1 MGTQPPPVGGVTTFL
16 RRHLSQLEAAGVPF
30 TARDWLKMRTMARL
44 RWLLHIAAT
53 PKLIRLEFN
62 SYETWTMA
70 AVVLRFFPAN
80 ILYRI
85 HSGGP
90 EARLSPLR
98 RWILRRFLKRV
109 NEVVLVGPH
118 VRQIMIDAGFQ
129 LPSNERIE
137 PAFLPPPLGDEEQV
151 METYGEDGRKFL
163 ADHSPLLVIQ
173 GSTFGGTTDLYGSD
187 MAVDALLQL
196 RADYPRLGLIIGRPI
211 KGSAFFQ
218 AHCARL
224 ADMVDE
230 AGAAANMWILDGER
244 EFWPLIK
251 AAHVFLRPTTSDGD
265 SIGVREALFFDIP
278 VVASDVA
285 PRPPGVRLFP
295 SRDNDAFARAIRRV
309 LGETWEDP
317 CS

>member
-16 RRHLSQLEAAGVPF
+16 RRHLSQLEAAGVVF
-30 TARDWLKMRTMARL
+30 TARDWVKMPTLARL
-44 RWLLHIAAT
+44 KWLLRIAAT

-70 AVVLRFFPAN
+70 AVIVRPFRSS

-90 EARLSPLR
+90 EADLSPSRKWILGRFLR
-98 RWILRRFLKRV
+98 RV
-109 NEVVLVGPH
+109 SEVVLVGPH
-118 VRQIMIDAGFQ
+118 VHQVMIEAGFK
-129 LPSNERIE
+129 LPHNERIE
-137 PAFLPPPLGDEEQV
+137 PAFLPPPLGDEEQIL
-151 METYGEDGRKFL
+151 ETYGESGRAFL
-163 ADHSPLLVIQ
+163 AVHSPLLVVQ
-173 GSTFGGTTDLYGSD
+173 GSTFSGEVDLYGSD
-187 MAVDALLQL
+187 MAVHALLQL
-196 RADYPRLGLIIGRPI
+196 RSEFPRLGLVIGRPI
-211 KGSAFFQ
+211 LGNEFFQ

-224 ADMVDE
+224 ADLVSE
-230 AGAAANMWILDGER
+230 AGATNNMWILDGER

-251 AAHVFLRPTTSDGD
+251 AADVFLRPTTSDGD

-285 PRPPGVRLFP
+285 PRPARVRLFP
-295 SRDNDAFARAIRRV
+295 SRDKDAFVEAIRR
-309 LGETWEDP
+309 LLRETGEDT